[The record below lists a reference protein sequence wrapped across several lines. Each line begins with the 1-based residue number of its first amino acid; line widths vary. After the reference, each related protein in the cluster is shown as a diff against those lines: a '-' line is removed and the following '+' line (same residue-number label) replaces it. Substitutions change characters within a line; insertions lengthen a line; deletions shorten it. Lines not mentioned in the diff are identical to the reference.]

1 MVGTEASTVAGT
13 ITAQTRVSR
22 ITPEALVTEATEIA
36 EVTEVV
42 DADEE
47 EAEAEA
53 LVAAWVEDLE
63 EEDGAMA
70 AAEEE

>member
-1 MVGTEASTVAGT
+1 MVGTAASTVAGT
-13 ITAQTRVSR
+13 TTAQTRVSR
-22 ITPEALVTEATEIA
+22 ITPEALVIEATEIA

-42 DADEE
+42 VADEE
-47 EAEAEA
+47 EAEA
-53 LVAAWVEDLE
+53 LVAAWVEDVE

>member
-22 ITPEALVTEATEIA
+22 SSPAALVTEATEIA
-36 EVTEVV
+36 EDTEVV
-42 DADEE
+42 VRDEE
-47 EAEAEA
+47 SAKA
-53 LVAAWVEDLE
+53 LVAAWVEDV
-63 EEDGAMA
+63 EEDGATA

>member
-1 MVGTEASTVAGT
+1 MAGTAASTAAGT

-36 EVTEVV
+36 EDTEVV
-42 DADEE
+42 VADEE
-47 EAEAEA
+47 SAEA
-53 LVAAWVEDLE
+53 LVAAWVEDVE
-63 EEDGAMA
+63 EEDGATV

>member
-1 MVGTEASTVAGT
+1 MVGIAASTVAGT
-13 ITAQTRVSR
+13 TTAQTRVSR
-22 ITPEALVTEATEIA
+22 ITPEALVIEATEIA

-42 DADEE
+42 VADEE
-47 EAEAEA
+47 EAEA
-53 LVAAWVEDLE
+53 LVAAWVEDVE